1 MDPPRKETVV
11 SSPAS
16 AAITIWGL
24 LHDFVGGPM
33 GAVQELIFVAAA
45 RIHLAPTCK
54 LT

>member
-1 MDPPRKETVV
+1 MDPPREETAV

-33 GAVQELIFVAAA
+33 GAVQESIFDGGAAVNLVPA
-45 RIHLAPTCK
+45 
-54 LT
+54 

>member
-1 MDPPRKETVV
+1 
-11 SSPAS
+11 
-16 AAITIWGL
+16 
-24 LHDFVGGPM
+24 M